1 MQLNR
6 RTLLGSA
13 GLIAGTVAVSVL
25 GVTALALAGSGPVST
40 TPASGTPALPNS
52 SNPAE
57 QVRQLVQ
64 CGGTM
69 YAVGSFTT
77 VNQGGVSFTRHN
89 AFSFSATAPYKMTSW
104 APDING
110 KVNSIAFNGTGC
122 GNAYL
127 GGIFTN
133 VNAQKAEHI
142 IEVSASTGKI
152 NFAFAKNI
160 NGQVN
165 TLVAYRGRILAG
177 GNFTSANG
185 GSNKY
190 FAALNA
196 TTGKDDNRIHLNIS
210 GNYGTS
216 GVTKVYNQQLS
227 HGGTLDLAEG
237 IFTSVGGQ
245 PRQQIFMLNLSGI
258 QPHSGVAKLTGWTS
272 PEFSQACASDESFYV
287 RGASWS
293 PSDGTVYIGDTGY
306 HPAGQPIGQTPR
318 TGLCDAAAAF
328 PSTQTSVSHEW
339 VNYTGCDSLYA
350 TAADTNTAYFAGHER
365 WADNSDD
372 CDAQGPGAIPAPGMV
387 GLSPSAGAVVWNPT
401 RGRGFGADDMLVTS
415 AGLWVASDNAFS
427 ADNCAHVG
435 GHAGICFLPYK

>member
-25 GVTALALAGSGPVST
+25 GVTAPALAGSGPVST
-40 TPASGTPALPNS
+40 TPASGTPALPGT
-52 SNPAE
+52 PAT
-57 QVRQLVQ
+57 RPSRSGNWRQ

-89 AFSFSATAPYKMTSW
+89 AFSFSATAPYKITSW
-104 APDING
+104 APDIDG
-110 KVNSIAFNGTGC
+110 KVNSIAFNGTGF

-152 NFAFAKNI
+152 NFAFAKNV

-245 PRQQIFMLNLSGI
+245 PRQQIFMLNLGGI
-258 QPHSGVAKLTGWTS
+258 QPHSGSAQLTGWTS
-272 PEFSQACASDESFYV
+272 PEFSQMCASDESFYV
-287 RGASWS
+287 RAASWS
-293 PSDGTVYIGDTGY
+293 PSDGTVYIGTTGY
-306 HPAGQPIGQTPR
+306 HPPGDRSGRPR
-318 TGLCDAAAAF
+318 
-328 PSTQTSVSHEW
+328 
-339 VNYTGCDSLYA
+339 
-350 TAADTNTAYFAGHER
+350 
-365 WADNSDD
+365 
-372 CDAQGPGAIPAPGMV
+372 APGC
-387 GLSPSAGAVVWNPT
+387 AT
-401 RGRGFGADDMLVTS
+401 RPPHSRQ
-415 AGLWVASDNAFS
+415 
-427 ADNCAHVG
+427 
-435 GHAGICFLPYK
+435 PRPR